1 MKISAA
7 IAAATVR
14 PEKSAVRPAVS
25 TVRRCASRVAP
36 SRGDLLA
43 VARDHQQRV
52 VDREAEAEPGGD
64 VEREQRG
71 VDEAR
76 HDPQHEQRAD
86 DRDAAD
92 QQRDRGGDDAAEDEE
107 QQQRQHREGDQ
118 LGLGQVGA
126 GLVVDLVEALARS
139 RPSATS
145 SGLAAASGFDLFGG
159 DPAGVLDVV
168 GREVA
173 GDRQRAGR
181 RGRSARR
188 RRAGRAA
195 G

>member
-14 PEKSAVRPAVS
+14 PEKTAVRPAVD

-36 SRGDLLA
+36 SADLLA

-64 VEREQRG
+64 VEREERG

-76 HDPQHEQRAD
+76 HDPQHEERAD

-92 QQRDRGGDDAAEDEE
+92 QQRDPGGDHAAEDEE
-107 QQQRQHREGDQ
+107 QEEGEHREGDQ
-118 LGLGQVGA
+118 LGLGQVLA
-126 GLVVDLVEALARS
+126 GLVVGLVEAL
-139 RPSATS
+139 
-145 SGLAAASGFDLFGG
+145 GEAALGDVERACVGERLDPFGG
-159 DPAGVLDVV
+159 DAAGVLDVV

-173 GDRQRAGR
+173 GDRQRFAVPAISVGAG
-181 RGRSARR
+181 
-188 RRAGRAA
+188 AGVFA
-195 G
+195 GG